1 MSTCVANNSTEGA
14 SIRAPADVCMS
25 PLLYSPTAE
34 NCVCVCVCVCVRAC
48 ALVHEALVCSL
59 CACVWIARAGRSTAT
74 AVTTAVAGS
83 AGAQY
88 ALNRSNS
95 FLLAHSHLLAKK
107 SSATTA
113 GEFGP

>member
-1 MSTCVANNSTEGA
+1 MSTCVADNSTEGA

-34 NCVCVCVCVCVRAC
+34 NCVCVCVCVRAC

-59 CACVWIARAGRSTAT
+59 CARVWIARAGRSTAT
-74 AVTTAVAGS
+74 AVTTAGAGS

>member
-1 MSTCVANNSTEGA
+1 MSTCVADNSTEGA

-34 NCVCVCVCVCVRAC
+34 NCVCVCVCVRAC
-48 ALVHEALVCSL
+48 ALVNEALVCSL
-59 CACVWIARAGRSTAT
+59 CAHVWIARAGRSTAT
-74 AVTTAVAGS
+74 AVTTAGAGS